1 VYDEAFLKISA
12 EASAERAFDHVVAV
26 SRFHRIQASPGYRE
40 AAEYCVD
47 RLLETSPDARVIH
60 YPADPEVSF
69 WSFPSFEEWH
79 GKRAV
84 LGIVKPA
91 SMAGKLADFEACP
104 ISLIQRSRPTPPD
117 GLTAELIYAGEG
129 TRASDYRN
137 GKGKIA
143 ICDAHCPRHVY
154 DAAVEAGVA
163 GVILYRHRPLPPLRK
178 GLGVEGVRQYNSF
191 WWDEDKLFGFVLTPE
206 DGQRLVAYITSAEG
220 RKRPL
225 TAWAMVESESYP
237 GSLEVVTSL
246 IPGRQKKEILLIAH
260 LCHPKPSAG
269 DNASGVAALLEAHR
283 VLTRM
288 VSNGELPQPEYG
300 IRFLLVPEITGTFAY
315 LAREKGARRR
325 LMFGLNLDMVG
336 QKQEVTGSTL
346 CIEAPPLSAASFTP
360 FLLEEVVR
368 RAFRH
373 STNPGSTGD
382 LLSIKIQ
389 ATPFS
394 GGSDHFILSD
404 PTVGVPTPMLLQWPD
419 KYYHTSGDT
428 PDKVSPDALRRIA
441 IAAGVYAYTIALAAE
456 DDMLWLARLA
466 GRGLR
471 RKAID
476 DLGAGGN
483 AALARRTDPN
493 YRTRVLL
500 KAGKQAIRSI
510 GKLLPRSRALK
521 ACIASEEKALAG
533 CMKQEADLS
542 RKAASPEGGSEP
554 GPAGPIPGGAVKYK
568 RAVIKRLM
576 RGPVDMGAIL
586 TRLGKRR
593 RSQYRKWMAREK
605 QAYML
610 QALALFWADGKRS
623 IAEIAD
629 HVDAELGYT
638 NPDFL
643 KFYFDTLAE
652 AGIVKISRR

>member
-1 VYDEAFLKISA
+1 VYNEAFLKISA
-12 EASAERAFDHVVAV
+12 EASAERAFDHVVNV
-26 SRFHRIQASPGYRE
+26 SRYHRIQASPGYRE

-47 RLLETSPDARVIH
+47 RLLETSPNARVIH
-60 YPADPEVSF
+60 YPADPEARF

-79 GKRAV
+79 GKAGV

-117 GLTAELIYAGEG
+117 GLTAEIIYAGQG

-143 ICDAHCPRHVY
+143 ICDAHCPRDVY
-154 DAAVEAGVA
+154 EAAVEAGVA
-163 GVILYRHRPLPPLRK
+163 GLILYRHRPLPPLRK

-191 WWDEDKLFGFVLTPE
+191 WWDENKLFGFVLTPE
-206 DGQRLVAYITSAEG
+206 DGQRLVAYITSPEG

-225 TAWAMVESESYP
+225 TAWAMVEGESYP

-288 VSNGELPQPEYG
+288 VSSGGLPQPEYG
-300 IRFLLVPEITGTFAY
+300 IRFLLVPEISGTFAY
-315 LAREKGARRR
+315 LAREKGARGR

-346 CIEAPPLSAASFTP
+346 CIEAPPLSAPSFTP
-360 FLLEEVVR
+360 FLLESIVR
-368 RAFRH
+368 RAFRYA
-373 STNPGSTGD
+373 TNPGGTGD
-382 LLSIKIQ
+382 VLSIRLQ

-428 PDKVSPDALRRIA
+428 PDKVSPDALYRVA
-441 IAAGVYAYTIALAAE
+441 IAASVYAYTIALASE

-471 RKAID
+471 KKAID
-476 DLGAGGN
+476 DMGSRG
-483 AALARRTDPN
+483 TDAPAEGRDQN
-493 YRTRVLL
+493 YRARVLL
-500 KAGKQAIRSI
+500 KAGKQAIRSV
-510 GKLLPRSRALK
+510 GKLLPRSKQLK

-533 CMKQEADLS
+533 CMKQETALLD
-542 RKAASPEGGSEP
+542 KAVSPEDGS
-554 GPAGPIPGGAVKYK
+554 GPAGPVKY
-568 RAVIKRLM
+568 RQVVVKRLM

-586 TRLGKRR
+586 TGLGKRR
-593 RSQYRKWMAREK
+593 RAQYRKWMAREK
-605 QAYML
+605 KAYML
-610 QALALFWADGKRS
+610 QVLGLFWADGRRS

-629 HVDAELGYT
+629 HVDAELGYA

-652 AGIVKISRR
+652 AGIVKITRR